1 MSQVDHRYGYAGA
14 AGQARGA
21 VVDEGLRAY
30 MLRVYNYMTIGVAL
44 TGVVAYVMFTL
55 LVTQDPAMAAR
66 TSRGIVQFKQGLYAT
81 PLGATLLSSP
91 IVYVL
96 MLAPLGYSI
105 FFAWRVYNMSPAG
118 AQIAFWVFAVLLGV
132 CLSPIFIKFTGG
144 SIARIFFLTSA
155 MFAALSLYGY
165 TTSRDLSGMGT
176 FLFMGLVGVILAAIV
191 NIWLQ
196 SPALVFAIS
205 VLGVLIFA
213 GLTAYDTQQIKDGYY
228 MIAGDGGM
236 ETKSAIVGAAN
247 LYLDFIGMFQ
257 NLLNLL
263 GDRE

>member
-14 AGQARGA
+14 AGRAGTA
-21 VVDEGLRAY
+21 AVDEGLRAY

-44 TGVVAYVMFTL
+44 TGVVAFVMFNLMT
-55 LVTQDPAMAAR
+55 TTDPAMAAR
-66 TSRGIVQFKQGLYAT
+66 GARMLTRTLYAT
-81 PLGATLLSSP
+81 PLGATMLSSP
-91 IVYVL
+91 IVYVI
-96 MLAPLGYSI
+96 MLAPLGYSL

-155 MFAALSLYGY
+155 MFAALSLWGY
-165 TTSRDLSGMGT
+165 TTKRDLSGMGT

-196 SPALVFAIS
+196 SPALVFAVS
-205 VLGVLIFA
+205 VLAVLIFA

-228 MIAGDGGM
+228 AIAGDGSM
-236 ETKSAIVGAAN
+236 ETKSAIIGAAN

-257 NLLNLL
+257 NLLSLL